1 MFNIIL
7 QTTAEF
13 ERRIAEM
20 RDYELSSFSVAA
32 YLAYDAIWTLVMGI
46 DRYLCNVHECMPR
59 LFNMDCNQLYMQGST
74 DYRDRF
80 DEL

>member
-20 RDYELSSFSVAA
+20 RDYESSSFSVAA

-46 DRYLCNVHECMPR
+46 DGYLCNVHECMPHI
-59 LFNMDCNQLYMQGST
+59 FNMDCNKLYMQGST
-74 DYRDRF
+74 DYRDGF

>member
-1 MFNIIL
+1 MLCYNTDIML

-20 RDYELSSFSVAA
+20 RDYESSSFSVAA

-46 DRYLCNVHECMPR
+46 DRYSCNVP
-59 LFNMDCNQLYMQGST
+59 
-74 DYRDRF
+74 
-80 DEL
+80 